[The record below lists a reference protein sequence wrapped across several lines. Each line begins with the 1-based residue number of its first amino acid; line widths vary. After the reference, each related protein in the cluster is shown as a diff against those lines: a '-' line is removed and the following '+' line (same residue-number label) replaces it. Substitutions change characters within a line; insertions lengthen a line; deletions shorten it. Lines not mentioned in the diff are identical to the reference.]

1 MDDYSDLSS
10 STNLIAKL
18 QTYFPKL
25 TNDVSDI
32 EKSFMF
38 VIKNYP
44 KELGK
49 NLSKIRDSKNINQLA
64 FSKYLNISRPA
75 YTSWELGT
83 HVPRLYKVKEIISLL
98 QIDPADLISTNPI
111 QFDDSSSVSLLTSEF
126 FVETRLEVLESKIKS
141 AKNLERIRV
150 PLGESHSFAFM
161 VQNEDMVGNSK
172 FIPNNTVLLCS
183 SNSLKDASTESKR
196 LNLVNNKI
204 AIVSICGGPALVR
217 ELSFDG
223 NMLSLTAWNGNILT
237 LRFPLDISSSNSSAT
252 LFHNQPTSTSSVQI
266 YGIVEYGIFNY
277 L

>member
-44 KELGK
+44 KEFGK

>member
-44 KELGK
+44 KEFGK

-266 YGIVEYGIFNY
+266 YGIVEYVIFNY